1 MERKRRKAFITAGL
15 AMFICT
21 LISAGL
27 FAFVVSFG
35 ADPPIIA
42 SKSSEDPE
50 EPIKWVEFDVPY
62 EAMKKLW
69 ISISKAST
77 KTFT

>member
-50 EPIKWVEFDVPY
+50 EPH
-62 EAMKKLW
+62 
-69 ISISKAST
+69 
-77 KTFT
+77 